1 MSMDK
6 RHLIPLLTTEEFRQF
21 PDQTTEIL
29 NRLITEVNDRRNEIV
44 ELTNAIIVL
53 QNQVKKLSPSPT
65 PPTPQG
71 DFQQVLNF
79 YPEDMGNTP
88 GWCLQNVMDGFH
100 IQVWAS
106 GIDGAYQ
113 DMLWN
118 KNNGTLHEEIYP
130 PADIAVPI
138 YIRTQGPYHHVV
150 AWDHGVVYDDKV
162 RRDNWVDYFGA
173 QNIWGWGEYCDGI
186 RVVQRTN

>member
-53 QNQVKKLSPSPT
+53 QNQVKNLGPSPT
-65 PPTPQG
+65 PTG
-71 DFQQVLNF
+71 EWEQVLNF
-79 YPEDMGNTP
+79 DLNAMGNTP
-88 GWCLQNVMDGFH
+88 YHCLQNTREGFH
-100 IQVWAS
+100 ISTGTFLTAR
-106 GIDGAYQ
+106 A
-113 DMLWN
+113 DMESQIA
-118 KNNGTLHEEIYP
+118 NGTLHAGTP

-138 YIRTQGPYHHVV
+138 YYDNIYAEGHVAV
-150 AWDHGVVYDDKV
+150 WDHGVVYSDKQYYGSIEDV
-162 RRDNWVDYFGA
+162 TNGYT
-173 QNIWGWGEYCDGI
+173 GWGELCDGV
-186 RVVQRTN
+186 RVVTRS

>member
-6 RHLIPLLTTEEFRQF
+6 QLIPLITPEMYRNL

-29 NRLITEVNDRRNEIV
+29 NRLVYEVNTYRLNMLELQNE
-44 ELTNAIIVL
+44 IIVL
-53 QNQVKKLSPSPT
+53 KQKVADLEPSPT
-65 PPTPQG
+65 PPTPQA

-79 YPEDMGNTP
+79 YPEDMGDTS
-88 GWCLQNVMDGFH
+88 GWCLQNVMEGFH
-100 IQVWAS
+100 IPVWAS
-106 GIDGAYQ
+106 GIDSAYQ

-130 PADIAVPI
+130 PVNIAVPI
-138 YIRTQGPYHHVV
+138 YIRTFGPYHHVV

-162 RRDNWVDYFGA
+162 RRDDWVNYFGA
-173 QNIWGWGEYCDGI
+173 QNIWGWGEYCDGV
-186 RVVQRTN
+186 RVVSPVS